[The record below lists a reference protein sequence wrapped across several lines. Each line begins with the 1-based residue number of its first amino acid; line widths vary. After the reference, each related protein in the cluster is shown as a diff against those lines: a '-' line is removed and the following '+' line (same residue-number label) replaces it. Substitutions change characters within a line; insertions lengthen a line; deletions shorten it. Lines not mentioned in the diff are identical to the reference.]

1 MLNNNYK
8 FAKAILCS
16 VLFFGLV
23 GYSSAQST
31 DDDKVSFTMSLNH
44 DAFFGFNPMAA
55 GAYKINDK
63 TAFTFYGIQWGAGT
77 ASAWGNWTEFG
88 VGFSQQVGNLN
99 INPQIGFTKGSLLSS
114 GAAERGII
122 GDGIVPNLT
131 ANYGSDKLEGQLYA
145 GYYGA
150 LRNNTASVQA
160 GQASQSTNNYVHYWL
175 NAGYKAT
182 SWFSFGAHYE
192 NLYLSGGETSG
203 GGELDRADGY
213 AWVGPYLQFTKG
225 SNGMRLS
232 FGSNVADEDVRFA
245 PNDFYKLSFFFGL

>member
-1 MLNNNYK
+1 MFTYNHK
-8 FAKAILCS
+8 SAKTLLLS
-16 VLFFGLV
+16 FLFFGV
-23 GYSSAQST
+23 IGFTQAQSS
-31 DDDKVSFTMSLNH
+31 DDDKVSLTMSLNH

-55 GAYKINDK
+55 GSYNFSEK

-88 VGFSQQVGNLN
+88 VGFSQQIGDLN

-114 GAAERGII
+114 GAAQPGII

-150 LRNNTASVQA
+150 LRNNTTNIPA
-160 GQASQSTNNYVHYWL
+160 GQSTNNYVHYWL
-175 NAGYKAT
+175 NAGYKVAP
-182 SWFSFGAHYE
+182 WFSFGAHYE
-192 NLYLSGGETSG
+192 NLYLSGGETNG

-213 AWVGPYLQFTKG
+213 VWVGPYVQFTKG
-225 SNGMRLS
+225 SAGMRLS
-232 FGSNVADEDVRFA
+232 FGSNVAEETTRFA
-245 PNDFYKLSFFFGL
+245 PNDFYKLSFFFGI